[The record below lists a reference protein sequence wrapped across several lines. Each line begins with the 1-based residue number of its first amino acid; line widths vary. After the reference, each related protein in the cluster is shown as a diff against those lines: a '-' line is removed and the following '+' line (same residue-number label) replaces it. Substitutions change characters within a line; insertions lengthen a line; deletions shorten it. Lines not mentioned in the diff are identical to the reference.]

1 MIRRS
6 LEVARDD
13 TGAVLVEFTILS
25 PVLLLMLLGVLQFGL
40 LYYYRISV
48 TTAAVVG
55 ARMLSVYRSDPTA
68 LPYSDTVAAIQNA
81 SSNLNAS
88 KLTITLA
95 TYNGAAWIACNA
107 DTSCSNLMGNA
118 RGSPTVAPQPA
129 RVTVSYPCPIL
140 IPTSWVNLSSGICP
154 MTSTVTVRVQ

>member
-6 LEVARDD
+6 LEVARDH
-13 TGAVLVEFTILS
+13 TGAVLVEFTILA
-25 PVLLLMLLGVLQFGL
+25 PVLVLMLLGVLQFGL

-55 ARMLSVYRSDPTA
+55 ARMLSTSRSDQT
-68 LPYSDTVAAIQNA
+68 PYSDIVAAIQNS

-88 KLTITLA
+88 NLTITLA
-95 TYNGAAWIACNA
+95 TYNGTAWVTCNTN
-107 DTSCSNLMGNA
+107 TSCSGAIGNA
-118 RGSPTVAPQPA
+118 YGPQNPQPA
-129 RVTVSYPCPIL
+129 SVTVSYPCPIL
-140 IPTSWVNLSSGICP
+140 IPTSWVNLSGICP

>member
-55 ARMLSVYRSDPTA
+55 ARMLSISRSDTT
-68 LPYSDTVAAIQNA
+68 PYSDTVAAIQNA
-81 SSNLNAS
+81 SSNLKAS
-88 KLTITLA
+88 DLTITLA
-95 TYNGAAWIACNA
+95 TYSGTAWITCNTN
-107 DTSCSNLMGNA
+107 TSCSTLIGTA
-118 RGSPTVAPQPA
+118 YGSATGTQPA

-140 IPTSWVNLSSGICP
+140 IPTSWVNLSGICP

>member
-25 PVLLLMLLGVLQFGL
+25 PMLLLMLLGVLQFGL

-55 ARMLSVYRSDPTA
+55 ARMLSISRSDAT
-68 LPYSDTVAAIQNA
+68 PYGDTVSAIQNA

-88 KLTITLA
+88 ELTITLA
-95 TYNGAAWIACNA
+95 TYNGTAWVTCNTN
-107 DTSCSNLMGNA
+107 TSCSSQIGIA
-118 RGSPTVAPQPA
+118 YGSATVTPQPA

-140 IPTSWVNLSSGICP
+140 IPTSWVNLSGICP

>member
-55 ARMLSVYRSDPTA
+55 GRMLSISRSDTT
-68 LPYSDTVAAIQNA
+68 PYGDTVAAIKNA

-88 KLTITLA
+88 ELTITLA
-95 TYNGAAWIACNA
+95 TYNGTAWITCNTN
-107 DTSCSNLMGNA
+107 TSCIPQIGNA
-118 RGSPTVAPQPA
+118 YGSAQPA

-140 IPTSWVNLSSGICP
+140 IPTSWVNLSGICP